1 MIKIS
6 TIFALGIFIALV
18 PFLGFPND
26 STFPLKNILI
36 IISGLLVATLSVM
49 IRKELESVIRHLYSD
64 GVKNDTFSESNPKQQ
79 EKFEESK

>member
-1 MIKIS
+1 MVKIS

-26 STFPLKNILI
+26 SAFPVKNILI

-64 GVKNDTFSESNPKQQ
+64 GVKNDTFSEGGLHRRRKTDKQV
-79 EKFEESK
+79 